1 MVATGTATICDGD
14 ATTLTAT
21 GASSYTWDN
30 GAGTGAS
37 VSVSPTS
44 TTTYTVTGT
53 DANSCSNTAQVT
65 VTVNPLPTVVYT
77 QTPNI
82 VCENDA
88 PFALTGG
95 SPSGGIY
102 SGTGVN
108 AGNFDPALAGAGTH
122 TITYA
127 FTDGNNCSDSDTQQ
141 IQVDVCAGIDEQANQ
156 LVTVYPNPFKN
167 EFTVSFT
174 TSGNHT
180 IELLNVL
187 GEQVKLINVYEQ
199 NTVINTDDLP
209 SSVYFLRI
217 VDEKLIF
224 KLLKN

>member
-1 MVATGTATICDGD
+1 M
-14 ATTLTAT
+14 
-21 GASSYTWDN
+21 
-30 GAGTGAS
+30 
-37 VSVSPTS
+37 
-44 TTTYTVTGT
+44 
-53 DANSCSNTAQVT
+53 
-65 VTVNPLPTVVYT
+65 
-77 QTPNI
+77 
-82 VCENDA
+82 
-88 PFALTGG
+88 
-95 SPSGGIY
+95 
-102 SGTGVN
+102 
-108 AGNFDPALAGAGTH
+108 
-122 TITYA
+122 
-127 FTDGNNCSDSDTQQ
+127 
-141 IQVDVCAGIDEQANQ
+141 DVCAGIDEQANQ